1 MALGRALAALGRLLG
16 ALARL
21 LGASWLP
28 LGRSW
33 APSGWS
39 WAPLGSIL
47 ALLEAS
53 GFDFSRFWE
62 GTDLVLEAFGGS
74 FCHAFCVQSLGLH
87 DALIAAGNPY
97 WYSLGLFIPTCS
109 AAVRALC
116 AHGIGARSAIFFV
129 RSFVFVCIIYF
140 HGWNLER
147 QL

>member
-47 ALLEAS
+47 ALLETS
-53 GFDFSRFWE
+53 GFDFGRFWE
-62 GTDLVLEAFGGS
+62 GPGLVLEAFGGS
-74 FCHAFCVQSLGLH
+74 FS
-87 DALIAAGNPY
+87 
-97 WYSLGLFIPTCS
+97 
-109 AAVRALC
+109 
-116 AHGIGARSAIFFV
+116 
-129 RSFVFVCIIYF
+129 
-140 HGWNLER
+140 
-147 QL
+147 

>member
-47 ALLEAS
+47 ALLDAS
-53 GFDFSRFWE
+53 DLDFSRFWE
-62 GTDLVLEAFGGS
+62 GLGVVLEAFG
-74 FCHAFCVQSLGLH
+74 V
-87 DALIAAGNPY
+87 
-97 WYSLGLFIPTCS
+97 
-109 AAVRALC
+109 
-116 AHGIGARSAIFFV
+116 
-129 RSFVFVCIIYF
+129 VFVMLFAYNRWVYMM
-140 HGWNLER
+140 H
-147 QL
+147 

>member
-28 LGRSW
+28 LGCSW
-33 APSGWS
+33 APSGWC

-53 GFDFSRFWE
+53 GFDFSRFYE

-74 FCHAFCVQSLGLH
+74 FCHAFYVQSLGLH

-109 AAVRALC
+109 AAVRALR
-116 AHGIGARSAIFFV
+116 AHGIGSKWLSDLKALPPQSLLKLH
-129 RSFVFVCIIYF
+129 VF
-140 HGWNLER
+140 
-147 QL
+147 QK